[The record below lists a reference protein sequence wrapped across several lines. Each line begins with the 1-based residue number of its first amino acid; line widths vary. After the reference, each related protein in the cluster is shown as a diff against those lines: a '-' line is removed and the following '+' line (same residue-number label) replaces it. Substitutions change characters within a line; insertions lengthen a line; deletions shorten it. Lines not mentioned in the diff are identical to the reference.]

1 MKHQNHNW
9 KINYN
14 KKILLL
20 LALLIIPLVNAQVAI
35 QSFTSFPSN
44 VLPGE
49 EVQLKIALENVGKDD
64 IENILVSL
72 DLSQVPFAPLG
83 SSTEKVI
90 DKIKDDNEETIY
102 FNLIALPNAEPQIYK
117 IPIKISYN
125 ETSKTSLISL
135 EVRANANL
143 DVILE
148 ESEVVKV
155 NDQGKITLKF
165 VNNGLTQIKF
175 LKVSLKDSP
184 AYEILSP
191 KTIYIGEVDIDDF
204 ETEEFIIIPK
214 LKNPQLTLELEYR
227 DSNNKELKDSRIL
240 NLNVYTIEE
249 AKQLGLVKSNFNS
262 IWIILIIIIVI
273 AIIIYRKR
281 KKNVT

>member
-1 MKHQNHNW
+1 MK
-9 KINYN
+9 KLLSL
-14 KKILLL
+14 ILT
-20 LALLIIPLVNAQVAI
+20 LLIIPLVNAQIAI
-35 QSFTSFPSN
+35 QSFTSSPST
-44 VLPGE
+44 VLSGE
-49 EVQLKIALENVGKDD
+49 EIQLKIVLENVGKDD
-64 IENILVSL
+64 IENILISL

-83 SSTEKVI
+83 SSTEKII

-102 FNLIALPNAEPQIYK
+102 FNLVALPNAEPQIYK
-117 IPIKISYN
+117 VPVKISYN

-135 EVRANANL
+135 EVIANANL

-155 NDQGKITLKF
+155 NDHGRVTLKF

-175 LKVSLKDSP
+175 LKVTLKESP

-204 ETEEFIIIPK
+204 ETEEFSVIPK
-214 LKNPQLTLELEYR
+214 LKNPQLSLELEYR
-227 DSNNKELKDSRIL
+227 DSNNNEFKDSRIL

-249 AKQLGLVKSNFNS
+249 AKQLGLVKNNFNS
-262 IWIILIIIIVI
+262 LWIILIVIIVI
-273 AIIIYRKR
+273 AIIIYRKIKR
-281 KKNVT
+281 KKNAT

>member
-1 MKHQNHNW
+1 MK
-9 KINYN
+9 KL
-14 KKILLL
+14 ILLL
-20 LALLIIPLVNAQVAI
+20 LALLIIPLVNAQIAI
-35 QSFTSFPSN
+35 QSFASSPSN

-49 EVQLKIALENVGKDD
+49 EVQLKIILENVGKDD
-64 IENILVSL
+64 IENILISL

-83 SSTEKVI
+83 SSTEKII

-117 IPIKISYN
+117 IPVKISYN

-135 EVRANANL
+135 EVTANANL

-155 NDQGKITLKF
+155 NDQGKVTLKF

-175 LKVSLKDSP
+175 LKVTLKESP

-214 LKNPQLTLELEYR
+214 LKNPQLSLELEYR
-227 DSNNKELKDSRIL
+227 DSNNNEFKDSRIL
-240 NLNVYTIEE
+240 NLNVYTVEE
-249 AKQLGLVKSNFNS
+249 AKQLGLVKNNFNS
-262 IWIILIIIIVI
+262 LWIILILITVI
-273 AIIIYRKR
+273 AIIIYRRIKR
-281 KKNVT
+281 KKNAT